1 LAKRKK
7 RTLDRFFGWRGVH
20 VMGKGLIMDASK
32 DEFRASKGDQTR
44 ARIITAMRS
53 LAACKGTA
61 NVTLRDIA
69 AEAGLKIGGIY
80 FHFGSRDDIIRAVL
94 KAGIDGAVAS
104 VRTALDN
111 LPAEARACD
120 RLEAALRAHVH
131 YVVRERFAAT
141 LESIRALPQNVRD
154 EHLADESRYL
164 AQFQDLFDDAL
175 AEAAAPDG
183 IDPHAAKML
192 LMGALTWVQEWYAA
206 DGRLTLDEIVDQLML
221 LCRGVFA
228 VRRAK

>member
-7 RTLDRFFGWRGVH
+7 RTIDRFFEWRG
-20 VMGKGLIMDASK
+20 GPDAFTSK
-32 DEFRASKGDQTR
+32 DMGIPKDEIRTTKGDQTR
-44 ARIITAMRS
+44 ARIIAAMRS
-53 LAACKGTA
+53 LTASKGTA

-69 AEAGLKIGGIY
+69 EEASLKIGGIY

-104 VRTALDN
+104 VRKALDT
-111 LPAEARACD
+111 LTAEASARD

-131 YVVRERFAAT
+131 YVVRERFAAS

-164 AQFQDLFDDAL
+164 ALFQDLFDDAL

-206 DGRLTLDEIVDQLML
+206 DGRLTLNEIVDQLMV
-221 LCRGVFA
+221 LCGGVFVKA
-228 VRRAK
+228 APK